1 MKEKEQLPGWPRG
14 LSRKLAASYIGVSAG
29 LFDEMVRDGRMPR
42 ATHINRRLVWDIRLI
57 DRAFESL
64 SGADESDPYVAAVER
79 ALPKE
84 RRFGDRLLA
93 GQKAIDEK
101 WCPPEYEKYR
111 GEDWFK
117 TAKFYKE
124 GEWEALIRS
133 RPLGIREKR
142 ALEGY
147 FCGKGQSKV
156 EVNGAGPGTI
166 DRLVARGFIEVV
178 AERGE
183 GRMPYYGITPAGE
196 IAWQALSDELTTTRE
211 RLA

>member
-14 LSRKLAASYIGVSAG
+14 LSRKLAASYIGVSIG
-29 LFDEMVRDGRMPR
+29 LFDEMVRDGRMPSP
-42 ATHINRRLVWDIRLI
+42 THINRRLVWDIRSI
-57 DRAFESL
+57 DRAFELLAS
-64 SGADESDPYVAAVER
+64 SNVDEDPYVAAVER
-79 ALPKE
+79 KPLKE
-84 RRFGDRLLA
+84 RRFGDGLLA
-93 GQKAIDEK
+93 NQKTAEEK

-133 RPLGIREKR
+133 RPLGVREKR

-147 FCGKGQSKV
+147 FCGKGQTNL

-178 AERGE
+178 AERGD
-183 GRMPYYGITPAGE
+183 GRMPYYGVTPIGE
-196 IAWQALSDELTTTRE
+196 AAWQALSDKHSAKIE
-211 RLA
+211 